1 MKQTLTQRVEAL
13 EKRLDDKCKGWHIF
27 TMGASKCDRCGI
39 ENPSYTAMRSTGEYC
54 TCVHIGE
61 PNSNK
66 CVTCYKPIKPQEDV
80 REKIYE
86 ELVPYMTQGA
96 AFGLSE
102 RILAIVK
109 GE

>member
-1 MKQTLTQRVEAL
+1 MKQTLTQRVILIERQI
-13 EKRLDDKCKGWHIF
+13 EILDRRICNL
-27 TMGASKCDRCGI
+27 
-39 ENPSYTAMRSTGEYC
+39 ENPTKLPYTAMRSTGEYC